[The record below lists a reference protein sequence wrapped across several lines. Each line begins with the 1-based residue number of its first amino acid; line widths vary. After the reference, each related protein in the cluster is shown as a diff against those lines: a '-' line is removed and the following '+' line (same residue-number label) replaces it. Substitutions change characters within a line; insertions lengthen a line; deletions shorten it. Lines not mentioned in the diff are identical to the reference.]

1 MIESNPTI
9 SVGFFVF
16 VNNIL
21 YICRMDKETKLP
33 VNPIKQHI
41 KELLDEQLQNFEL
54 IEGGQQRTVGDLIES
69 KVSEILFNSI
79 SELISEKRAPRSK
92 KSIED
97 VTLVSNG
104 VLYYIDPKTHDINSD
119 FSMPNLTSVEKIKKL
134 FDTTDKELIYVF
146 VSYAITDGMVIISD
160 IKVFFLW
167 ELDISILG
175 VGALGKG
182 QLQIK
187 NANKDLV
194 FTQKGKV
201 GWYGDFKLLMQEF
214 LKKQLIKVNKQ
225 ILEWS

>member
-1 MIESNPTI
+1 
-9 SVGFFVF
+9 
-16 VNNIL
+16 
-21 YICRMDKETKLP
+21 MDKETKLP

-69 KVSEILFNSI
+69 KVSEILFNST
-79 SELISEKRAPRSK
+79 SELISEMRAPRSK

-194 FTQKGKV
+194 LTEKGKV

>member
-1 MIESNPTI
+1 
-9 SVGFFVF
+9 
-16 VNNIL
+16 
-21 YICRMDKETKLP
+21 MDKEIKLP

-41 KELLDEQLQNFEL
+41 KELLDEQLENFVL

-69 KVSEILFNSI
+69 KVAEILFNST

-104 VLYYIDPKTHDINSD
+104 VSYYIDPKTHDINSE
-119 FSMPNLTSVEKIKKL
+119 FSMPNLTSVQKIKKL

-146 VSYAITDGMVIISD
+146 VSYAITEGMVIISD
-160 IKVFFLW
+160 IKVIFLW

-201 GWYGDFKLLMQEF
+201 GWYSDFKLLMQEF

>member
-1 MIESNPTI
+1 
-9 SVGFFVF
+9 
-16 VNNIL
+16 
-21 YICRMDKETKLP
+21 MDKEIKLP

-69 KVSEILFNSI
+69 KVSEILFNST

>member
-1 MIESNPTI
+1 ME
-9 SVGFFVF
+9 
-16 VNNIL
+16 
-21 YICRMDKETKLP
+21 KEIKLP

-41 KELLDEQLQNFEL
+41 KELLDEQLENFEL

-69 KVSEILFNSI
+69 KVSEILFNST
-79 SELISEKRAPRSK
+79 SELISEKIAPRSK

-194 FTQKGKV
+194 LTEKGKV

>member
-1 MIESNPTI
+1 
-9 SVGFFVF
+9 
-16 VNNIL
+16 
-21 YICRMDKETKLP
+21 MDKEIKLS

-69 KVSEILFNSI
+69 KVSEILFNST
-79 SELISEKRAPRSK
+79 SDLISEKIAPRSK

-104 VLYYIDPKTHDINSD
+104 VLYYIDPKTHDINSQ

-146 VSYAITDGMVIISD
+146 VSYAITEGMVIISD

-187 NANKDLV
+187 NANKNLV
-194 FTQKGKV
+194 FTEKGKV

>member
-1 MIESNPTI
+1 
-9 SVGFFVF
+9 
-16 VNNIL
+16 
-21 YICRMDKETKLP
+21 MDKEIKSP

-41 KELLDEQLQNFEL
+41 KELLDEQLENFEL

-69 KVSEILFNSI
+69 KVSEILFNST
-79 SELISEKRAPRSK
+79 SELISEKIAPRSK

-104 VLYYIDPKTHDINSD
+104 VSYYIDPKTHDINSE
-119 FSMPNLTSVEKIKKL
+119 FSMPNLTSVQKIKKL

-146 VSYAITDGMVIISD
+146 VSYAITDGRVIISD

-187 NANKDLV
+187 NANKNLV
-194 FTQKGKV
+194 FTEKGKV

-225 ILEWS
+225 ILEWR